1 MGVGDASSDESVGC
15 DAVDCHWQ
23 DNDPT
28 DIALLVCFDDEQVD
42 AAVNRGLGDGLDL
55 GDVQVV
61 VYRVGRVFA
70 SAVVCQTSGAGL
82 RKGYDG
88 R

>member
-1 MGVGDASSDESVGC
+1 MPVRSAKK
-15 DAVDCHWQ
+15 AKLTTWRHPVDG
-23 DNDPT
+23 
-28 DIALLVCFDDEQVD
+28 DDEQVD

-55 GDVQVV
+55 GDIQVV

-82 RKGYDG
+82 RKGHDG